1 MAGPQVLF
9 LLYPAFGHTLPMLP
23 IIRETV
29 RSGCRVTATTGSG
42 FEERVRAAG
51 AETTARYTTPLST
64 SAPPDKLTS
73 DELADRTLRYLH
85 ETLGVTPVIEAAC
98 PEPPDL
104 VVYDTTLWAPSRV
117 LAAAWRRPSVQ
128 VIPTFASNEKFSL
141 GDKLAELAPPID
153 PEHPS
158 IRQFGEDLAAHAEAH
173 GLPREILG
181 EVMAGKDV
189 LNVVTITREFQ
200 MHGDTFDDDHLF
212 VGPEVP
218 GEVGPDAWRPPEGT
232 TRTAL
237 ISLGTTV
244 NEHPE
249 LFKRCA
255 EAFAGTDWHVV
266 LTLGDRITPGELG
279 ELPPNVEVHPWVPH
293 GEVLRHAS
301 VFVCQGGMG
310 SVQESLA
317 HSTPMVVIPHHPE
330 QQANADRIA
339 ELGLG
344 VWLDRATVS
353 ADRIRAAVSEVAD
366 DDHID
371 EQAGLMRD
379 HIARAGGAAVA
390 ARRIHRLADASRKDP
405 HR

>member
-1 MAGPQVLF
+1 MVGPHVLF
-9 LLYPAFGHTLPMLP
+9 VLYPAFGHTLPMLP

-29 RSGCRVTATTGSG
+29 ANGCRVTATTGEA
-42 FEERVRAAG
+42 FEDRVRAAG
-51 AETTARYTTPLST
+51 AETFRYTTPLST
-64 SAPPDKLTS
+64 SAPPDRLTS
-73 DELADRTLRYLH
+73 DELADRTLQYLH
-85 ETLGVTPVIEAAC
+85 EMLGVTPLLESAC

-104 VVYDTTLWAPSRV
+104 VVYDTTLWAASRV
-117 LAAAWRRPSVQ
+117 LAAAWHRPSVQ

-141 GDKLAELAPPID
+141 GEKLAELAPPID
-153 PEHPS
+153 PAHPS
-158 IRQFGEDLAAHAEAH
+158 IVQFGEDLAAHAEAH
-173 GLPREILG
+173 GLPRDVLG

-200 MHGDTFDDDHLF
+200 MYGDTFADDHLF
-212 VGPEVP
+212 VGPETASPP
-218 GEVGPDAWRPPEGT
+218 GPGDWQPPEGT
-232 TRTAL
+232 ARTAL

-244 NEHPE
+244 NERPE

-266 LTLGDRITPGELG
+266 LTLGDRITPEELG
-279 ELPPNVEVHPWVPH
+279 ELPPNVEVHPWIPH

-317 HSTPMVVIPHHPE
+317 HSTPMVVIPHHHE
-330 QQANADRIA
+330 QIANADRIA

-344 VWLDRATVS
+344 VSLDRATVS
-353 ADRIRAAVSEVAD
+353 ADKIRAAVSEVAD
-366 DDHID
+366 DEHIA
-371 EQAGLMRD
+371 EQARLMRG
-379 HIARAGGAAVA
+379 HIARAGGAVVA